1 VEIHISVRMLVEFLM
16 RSGDIDNRH
25 GTSAENAMA
34 EGSRIHRMIQNRMG
48 GDYRAEVPLSF
59 TYETPRFP
67 ILIEGRADG
76 IIEQEDGYTIDEI
89 KGTYADIHKMK
100 EAVPVHVAQARCY
113 AFMNCTDPGQKIG
126 VRLTYCNMDTEEVR
140 FFAFEENY
148 EDLRDWFMSL
158 MEDYRQWADLT
169 YDRRNARQASIH
181 LLEFPFAYRKG
192 QKELASHVYST
203 IVHKKKLFLEAPTGV
218 GKTISTVF
226 PAIKAIGEEKADRL
240 FYLTAKTVTGTVA
253 EEAFSILRGSGLS
266 FHTVSLTAKEK
277 VCAIEN
283 MDCNPVACPYAK
295 GHFDRINEALFE
307 ILTQEDHYER
317 EIIRTYAEKF
327 MVCPFEL
334 ALDISLFCDGIICDY
349 NYLFDPHVYLKRFFA
364 EGKKGEYLFLVDEAH
379 NLLERGRDM
388 YSAALYKEDFLA
400 LKNLM
405 KEESTRISKNAESV
419 NKQMLALKRECEDYL
434 VLDSID
440 ALLRSLMR
448 LHSSMSDFL
457 EDRDRKVDPALRKEL
472 LNAYFTVSHFLQM
485 YELVDEHYVIYDE
498 MQEDG
503 RFMLK
508 LFCTDPSLNLR
519 SCMDRGVSTILFSA
533 TLLPIQYYKGLL
545 GGEAED
551 YEVYA
556 ESTFDPSRC
565 LHLIADD
572 VTTKYTARG
581 AKSYEAIASYIH
593 TITRQK
599 TGHYMIFFPSYRFM
613 QDVYDR
619 YEAMFFDPA
628 FEECIL
634 QETNMNEEGREA
646 FLERFRVSDET
657 KEKNLLGFCV
667 MGGIFSEGIDLK
679 NDSLI
684 GTIIVGAGIP
694 QVCNERKILMDHFD
708 ANGGDG
714 FDYAY
719 RFVGVNKVLQAAG
732 RVIRTAEDTGVV
744 AILDYRVR
752 DWIRRGLLP
761 REWSDNLEITSAKR
775 VEGAV
780 TAFWQRMERS

>member
-1 VEIHISVRMLVEFLM
+1 MLVEFLL

-25 GTSAENAMA
+25 GASAENAMA
-34 EGSRIHRMIQNRMG
+34 EGSRIHRMIQSRMG
-48 GDYRAEVPLSF
+48 GDYRAEVPLSY

-67 ILIEGRADG
+67 ILVEGRADG
-76 IIEQEDGYTIDEI
+76 IIKEEGGYTIDEI

-100 EAVPVHVAQARCY
+100 EAIPVHVAQARCY
-113 AFMNCTDPGQKIG
+113 AFMNCTDPTEKIG

-140 FFAFEENY
+140 FFVFEENY
-148 EDLRDWFMSL
+148 EDLRSWFLSL
-158 MEDYRQWADLT
+158 MEAYRQWADLT
-169 YDRRNARQASIH
+169 YDRRCARQASIH

-192 QKELASHVYST
+192 QKELASYVYST
-203 IVHKKKLFLEAPTGV
+203 IVHKRKLFLEAPTGV

-253 EEAFSILRGSGLS
+253 EETFSILRDKGLS

-277 VCAIEN
+277 ICAIEN

-295 GHFDRINEALFE
+295 GHFDRINEALYE
-307 ILTQEDHYER
+307 ILTSEDHYER
-317 EIIRTYAEKF
+317 EIIREYAEKF
-327 MVCPFEL
+327 RVCPFEL

-364 EGKKGEYLFLVDEAH
+364 EGKKGDYLFLVDEAH

-388 YSAALYKEDFLA
+388 YSASLYKEDFLA

-434 VLDSID
+434 VLESID
-440 ALLRSLMR
+440 ALLRVLMR

-457 EDRDRKVDPALRKEL
+457 EDRDRKVDPLLRKEL

-485 YELVDEHYVIYDE
+485 YELVDDHYVIYDE

-519 SCMDRGVSTILFSA
+519 SCMDRGVSTVLFSA

-545 GGEAED
+545 GGEPDD

-572 VTTKYTARG
+572 VTTKYTSRG
-581 AKSYEAIASYIH
+581 AFTYESIASYIH
-593 TITRQK
+593 TITKQK

-613 QDVYDR
+613 QDVYDQ
-619 YEAMFFDPA
+619 YEAKFLDPA
-628 FEECIL
+628 CEECIM
-634 QETNMNEEGREA
+634 QEMNMKEEGREA
-646 FLERFRVSDET
+646 FLERFRASEGEAD
-657 KEKNLLGFCV
+657 KNLLGFCV

-684 GTIIVGAGIP
+684 GTVIVGAGIP

-708 ANGGDG
+708 EAGGNG

-752 DWIRRGLLP
+752 DWIRKGLLP
-761 REWSDNLEITSAKR
+761 REWAENLQITS
-775 VEGAV
+775 VGMVGDTV
-780 TAFWQRMERS
+780 TSFWKRMEQ